1 MSSGLKDTLRKR
13 LDENYTAFME
23 SLQVKTASELIA
35 MAPEI
40 TAAKQCHE
48 ELLDACDEDDVAF
61 LLQFDDPLEV
71 VRGFWESEIT
81 GYDHS
86 GEMGHMLWEI
96 RDRELYSKEQL
107 AQPPKDA
114 GEPLSPDTP
123 GENSEKKE
131 NVFMSDRIVSQIT
144 TDDLR
149 KMSGQEGLIL
159 QGCGSDP
166 QEWVDG
172 INDLLTDAG
181 ILLDGSRFENVSVFQ
196 HGEVTNLLFPFENVK
211 LDMGKLAM
219 WRLQT
224 HGQFGGTW
232 LSDYVPNRLGGFK
245 KEQAAPQKPKM
256 ELLGRDGNIFSLM
269 GDASQ
274 LLQRAGMAEQNK
286 EMIERV
292 TSCEDYDKAL
302 HIISEYVETELSP
315 TKSEPQKSTKKK
327 ARNTHER

>member
-1 MSSGLKDTLRKR
+1 
-13 LDENYTAFME
+13 
-23 SLQVKTASELIA
+23 

-40 TAAKQCHE
+40 TAAQQLHE
-48 ELLDACDEDDVAF
+48 ELLDACDEEDVEF
-61 LLQFDDPLEV
+61 LLRFDDPLEV
-71 VRGFWESEIT
+71 VRGYWESEIT

-96 RDRELYSKEQL
+96 RDRELHEKEQL
-107 AQPPKDA
+107 AQAPEDVGGA
-114 GEPLSPDTP
+114 VQA
-123 GENSEKKE
+123 ENLTERK
-131 NVFMSDRIVSQIT
+131 NPMSDVKQINT
-144 TDDLR
+144 EHLR
-149 KMSGQEGLIL
+149 HMEGEEGLVL
-159 QGCGSDP
+159 QGCGGDP

-172 INDLLTDAG
+172 INNLLTEAG
-181 ILLDGSRFENVSVFQ
+181 ILLDGSTFKTKAVSSFQ
-196 HGEVTNLLFPFENVK
+196 HDGVTCLLFPFEDVK
-211 LDMGKLAM
+211 LDMGRLAM

-232 LSDYVPNRLGGFK
+232 LSDYVPNRLGGFE
-245 KEQAAPQKPKM
+245 KEQAPQKPKM

-292 TSCEDYDKAL
+292 TSCGDYYKAL
-302 HIISEYVETELSP
+302 NIISEYVETELSSP
-315 TKSEPQKSTKKK
+315 AIPQKSTKKE